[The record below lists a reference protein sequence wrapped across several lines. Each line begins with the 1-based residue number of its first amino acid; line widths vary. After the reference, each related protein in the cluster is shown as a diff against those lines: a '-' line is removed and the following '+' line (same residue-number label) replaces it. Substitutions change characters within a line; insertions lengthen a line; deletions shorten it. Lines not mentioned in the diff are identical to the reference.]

1 MLPSGVFAHNRVDEV
16 NWSEEPF
23 DGLVLGKKHKLL
35 ISSLVTEHKSQSTSF
50 DDLVAGKGRGLVG
63 LLCGNP
69 GCGKTLTAEAV
80 AEKARK
86 PLLTVSAGE
95 LGTYSWET
103 DYKLKAILRRGERWG
118 AVVLL
123 DEADVFLQERD
134 KTDVSR
140 NALVSI
146 FLTQVEYHP
155 GILIF
160 TTNLIKQIDSAFE
173 STCYLRMLGVHGEVL
188 TWNAG
193 RSHPLLREVPRP
205 RFQLAQDGL
214 ANVSS
219 QSRRQREGDART
231 WSCSF
236 GKTPAERTPGTLSSV
251 DGDRLNW

>member
-1 MLPSGVFAHNRVDEV
+1 MREQTFRSSYCHHQLTLSRLGAFAIDRTTEV
-16 NWSEEPF
+16 VWSDEPF
-23 DGLVLGKKHKLL
+23 KRLVLGDKQKLL
-35 ISSLVTEHKSQSTSF
+35 ISSLVKQHTSQSTGF

-80 AEKARK
+80 AEITHK
-86 PLLTVSAGE
+86 PLYTVSAGE
-95 LGTYSWET
+95 LGTSPSDT
-103 DYKLKAILRRGERWG
+103 DHHLKVILRLGERWD

-146 FLTQVEYHP
+146 FLRQVEYHP

-173 STCYLRMLGVHGEVL
+173 ST
-188 TWNAG
+188 
-193 RSHPLLREVPRP
+193 
-205 RFQLAQDGL
+205 
-214 ANVSS
+214 
-219 QSRRQREGDART
+219 
-231 WSCSF
+231 
-236 GKTPAERTPGTLSSV
+236 
-251 DGDRLNW
+251 